1 MNKLNTAVVNYPL
14 TLLYDGKC
22 PICMLEMTQ
31 LMQRNA
37 AGLLRFTDVSSPE
50 FAANHAPQYAQRGA
64 PMAAL
69 QAQIHAERPDGSFVI
84 GVPVLVLAYEA
95 VGLGRWVQ
103 PVTWPLLQPLVNLA
117 YRLFARHR
125 YSVSR
130 VFSRAIYLIAAK
142 RAVKTTSACL
152 ISTKNGTACGEES
165 TTKNTTHRSKS

>member
-1 MNKLNTAVVNYPL
+1 MNKLNTRVVNYPL
-14 TLLYDGKC
+14 TLLYDGNC
-22 PICMLEMTQ
+22 PICMLEMNQ

-37 AGLLRFTDVSSPE
+37 AGLLRFTNVSAPE
-50 FAANHAPQYAQRGA
+50 FVANHAPQYALRGA

-103 PVTWPLLQPLVNLA
+103 PVTWPLLQPLANFA

-125 YSVSR
+125 YAVSR
-130 VFSRAIYLIAAK
+130 VFMRAINLIAAK
-142 RAVKTTSACL
+142 RAVKATSACL
-152 ISTKNGTACGEES
+152 IITKDGRVCGDES
-165 TTKNTTHRSKS
+165 ASNRSKS